1 VLDAMIDQR
10 PHDHGGAGH
19 LVRIVAV
26 VAHDVFLG
34 LLRKRCRQRLLSVGV
49 FAK

>member
-10 PHDHGGAGH
+10 AHDHGGAGH
-19 LVRIVAV
+19 LVWIVAL

-34 LLRKRCRQRLLSVGV
+34 WLRMRCCQRLRSVRV
-49 FAK
+49 